1 MCYASDKD
9 NLESVWKSRVSA
21 IKDVLIKVGDELNRQ
36 YEGED
41 LQKAWKQWY
50 RENKSQLGP
59 FEDYKFI
66 DVGGVYTGSR
76 SVHNPGKEGY
86 RYDIIHP
93 KTGKP
98 CTQPLMGYRFPEN
111 SMKKLID
118 DGKIIFGD
126 DEKKLVEI
134 KLYAWEYQDKLSSV
148 YVSDS
153 RSGANELKE
162 LFPECK
168 QIFKNPKSI
177 DIIEHILSFI
187 ESNDMLIIDFFGGSS
202 TTAHAIMQMNN
213 KDLKHRI
220 FLIVQIPEQ
229 IEKDKDAYKA
239 GYRTIDEIGQERI
252 KRAAKKIKDENPE
265 TTIDLGFKHYTLKEV
280 SDDVL
285 SKLTSFQPVD
295 FGASSNILQE
305 FGRETVL
312 TTWKLRDGQ
321 GLNAPVVEVPLADY
335 TAYQCG
341 DYLYLIDEDMSMEAV
356 TALVDK
362 YGEDNDWGPHY
373 LVLFGYSFNFTIEDA
388 LAVNLPTLNEG
399 EKQVKINIDI
409 RY

>member
-1 MCYASDKD
+1 MGSEDGD
-9 NLESVWKSRVSA
+9 
-21 IKDVLIKVGDELNRQ
+21 LIV
-36 YEGED
+36 
-41 LQKAWKQWY
+41 
-50 RENKSQLGP
+50 
-59 FEDYKFI
+59 
-66 DVGGVYTGSR
+66 
-76 SVHNPGKEGY
+76 
-86 RYDIIHP
+86 
-93 KTGKP
+93 
-98 CTQPLMGYRFPEN
+98 
-111 SMKKLID
+111 
-118 DGKIIFGD
+118 
-126 DEKKLVEI
+126 
-134 KLYAWEYQDKLSSV
+134 
-148 YVSDS
+148 
-153 RSGANELKE
+153 
-162 LFPECK
+162 
-168 QIFKNPKSI
+168 
-177 DIIEHILSFI
+177 
-187 ESNDMLIIDFFGGSS
+187 DFFGGSS
-202 TTAHAIMQMNN
+202 TTAQSIMELDNDEEVN
-213 KDLKHRI
+213 RRYI
-220 FLIVQIPEQ
+220 LIQLPEVPK
-229 IEKDKDAYKA
+229 EGSEAYKA

-252 KRAAKKIKDENPE
+252 KRAAKKIKEENPE